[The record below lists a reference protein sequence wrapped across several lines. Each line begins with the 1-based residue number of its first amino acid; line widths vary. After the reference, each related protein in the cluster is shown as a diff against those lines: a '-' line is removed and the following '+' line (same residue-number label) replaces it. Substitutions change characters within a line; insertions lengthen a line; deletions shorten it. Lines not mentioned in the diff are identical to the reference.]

1 MSLSSSPS
9 PRVLLAV
16 SSSSSSFWPLGLH
29 TGYFFTE
36 VVHPYLTF
44 KNHGFEI
51 ECVSETG
58 SASIDQ
64 SSIPYAELDAESR
77 KIYHDK
83 NHPLWSLLGPELK
96 SPSSIRD
103 PSVYNAIYFCGGHG
117 AAIDFPK
124 AEGLQKIGS
133 EIYSAG
139 GVIAAVCHGPAIF
152 AGLKDKNSGELI
164 IRGKK
169 ATGFSERGEKMM
181 MAEGKMKEFGMAT
194 MREVISS
201 AGGIWQEPTDVA
213 TNPMSPFVVVD
224 GRIVTGVNPMS
235 AADVA
240 QKTVELL
247 NGPSTEDRRPKKS
260 VF

>member
-1 MSLSSSPS
+1 
-9 PRVLLAV
+9 
-16 SSSSSSFWPLGLH
+16 
-29 TGYFFTE
+29 

-58 SASIDQ
+58 SASVDQ
-64 SSIPYAELDAESR
+64 TSIPYAELDAESR

-96 SPSSIRD
+96 SASSIRD
-103 PSVYNAIYFCGGHG
+103 PSLYKAIYYCGGHG

-124 AEGLQKIGS
+124 AEGLQKVGS
-133 EIYSAG
+133 EIYESG
-139 GVIAAVCHGPAIF
+139 GVIAAVCHGIAIF
-152 AGLKDKNSGELI
+152 AGLKEKTSGELL

-181 MAEGKMKEFGMAT
+181 LAEGKMKECGIPS
-194 MREVISS
+194 MRELICS
-201 AGGIWQEPTDVA
+201 AGGIWEEPTDRSN
-213 TNPMSPFVVVD
+213 NPMSPFVVVD

-240 QKTVELL
+240 QKTVDIL
-247 NGPSTEDRRPKKS
+247 NGGEAEDRRPKKA